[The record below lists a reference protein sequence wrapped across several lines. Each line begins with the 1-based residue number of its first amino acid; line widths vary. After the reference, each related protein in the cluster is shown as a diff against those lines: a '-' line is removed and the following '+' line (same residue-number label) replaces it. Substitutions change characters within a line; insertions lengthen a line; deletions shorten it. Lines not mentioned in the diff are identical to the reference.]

1 MTTATLPTRTAAR
14 KIAAPRRRTVRL
26 PLAPTA
32 AATGHLILTETKG
45 ETTTRTNFLI
55 ERLACESGAAFRLTK
70 FAEDRRGDGD
80 DIYDVQMAGKGEC
93 GCRGC
98 GRWGHCRHLEALA
111 ALVAAKKL

>member
-1 MTTATLPTRTAAR
+1 MTTATFTRPAAR

-55 ERLACESGAAFRLTK
+55 EMLPDGFRLTK
-70 FAEDRRGDGD
+70 FADDRRGDGD
-80 DIYDVQMAGKGEC
+80 DAYTVSKGEC
-93 GCRGC
+93 GCKGC
-98 GRWGHCRHLEALA
+98 RRWGHCRHQEALA
-111 ALVAAKKL
+111 ALTAAGKL